1 MSWIKEISS
10 EKATGKLKELFDSI
24 EGRTSGNIAN
34 ILKVHSLNPEVLE
47 AHLNLYKTIMFG
59 ESNITRTQREM
70 IATVVSNI
78 NACEYWTV
86 HHGEALRHE
95 SSNNQIMKEII
106 DDFTKADI
114 TKKEKLMLY
123 YAKKLTEDTSS
134 IKERDVVAL
143 RNIGFTDRDIF
154 DINQVVS
161 YFNYVNRIADG
172 LGVRLEK

>member
-78 NACEYWTV
+78 NACEY
-86 HHGEALRHE
+86 
-95 SSNNQIMKEII
+95 
-106 DDFTKADI
+106 
-114 TKKEKLMLY
+114 
-123 YAKKLTEDTSS
+123 
-134 IKERDVVAL
+134 
-143 RNIGFTDRDIF
+143 
-154 DINQVVS
+154 
-161 YFNYVNRIADG
+161 
-172 LGVRLEK
+172 